1 MKKFTILFVFTC
13 SAFHIIAQ
21 KTPLWLRYPA
31 ISPDGKNIVFSFKGD
46 LYKVPAAGGTA
57 YPLTLHEAHDFM
69 PVWSHDGKKIAF
81 ASDRFGNFD
90 VFVIDADGGE
100 PTRLTYNSA
109 ADYPWDFSPDD
120 SKIIFGTNRND
131 IVSSARF
138 PVASVFKKLYEVPVT
153 GGRSIMISS
162 AGMED
167 AHYNSKG
174 NEIIFQDN
182 KGYEDPWRKHHTS
195 SITRDIWLYSS
206 KSGDYKKLTSFNG
219 EDREPLFSSDD
230 QNYFYLSEK
239 SGSLNVYE
247 SPLNGNGETQ
257 LTNFK
262 NNPVRF
268 LSRSGNSTLCFTY
281 DGEMYTLQTGGTPQ
295 KVNVI
300 INSENKSNT
309 QVVMPVNGGATEFEL
324 SPNGKEIAFV
334 FRGEVFVTSV
344 EGNTTKRI
352 TNTPYQER
360 SVTFSPDGRTLYFAA
375 EHEDK
380 GWDIMK
386 TTIARKEEPYFYTST
401 ILNTEP
407 VIATDKDEFQPEISP
422 DGKEIAYLEE
432 RNILKVFNLDKKT
445 SRTIIPEGQNFSYA
459 DGDQS
464 FTWSPDSKWIAARSS
479 EGYYG
484 ASEILLFNVT
494 ANDKGT
500 DVTESGFSSA
510 GMQWGL
516 NGKALLW
523 VTDRNGKRPLAIQG
537 AREVDIYA
545 MFFDKETY
553 DQFQLSKDD
562 YSLIKEKEDKP
573 DKEQKEKPDTA
584 LAKKLKEPF
593 KMDLAD
599 LDTRRVRL
607 TPGSVNLSSY
617 RLAPKGDKLFFT
629 AKFEKGYDLWEID
642 TRTHELKTLAKL
654 GANNASLEMTKDGK
668 TLFVLSDGKIS
679 QVSTADGKV
688 TPVVIKS
695 EMVVDRVAEREYIFT
710 HAWRQVK
717 KKLYDPSMHGID
729 WEMYKKTY
737 EKFLPFITDN
747 YDFRELLSEML
758 GELNVSHTGGRFR
771 PDDNNGDETASLGLI
786 YDEMQ
791 GGPGLKIAEV
801 ISGGPLD
808 KARSKIK
815 AGQEIMK
822 IDGNEINNSVDW
834 SIFLNRKSGLNILLT
849 VYDPPTKNTFEEV
862 VKPIK
867 PAEES
872 DLLYRRWTNKMR
884 AMVDRLS
891 GGKIGYVHVQ
901 AMNDI
906 SYRNVYDEVLGKNL
920 TKKALIVDTRF
931 NGGGWLHEDLSNFLN
946 GKQYIR
952 YEPYGEK
959 PIDGGEPQGKW
970 WKPSCVV
977 MNEANYSDA
986 HIFPYAYQIKGI
998 GKLIGMPVPGTG
1010 TAVWWE
1016 TQIDPTMVFGI
1027 PMIASVG
1034 LKENKPLENM
1044 QLEPDIKVQNDYNA
1058 ILNGEDQQIE
1068 AAVKEMLKEIENNK
1082 EQMRGR

>member
-1 MKKFTILFVFTC
+1 MKKFTILFVFALTV
-13 SAFHIIAQ
+13 FHAIAQ
-21 KTPLWLRYPA
+21 KNPLWLRYPA

-46 LYKVPAAGGTA
+46 LYKVSSAGGTA

-90 VFVIDADGGE
+90 VFVIDAEGGE

-109 ADYPWDFSPDD
+109 ADYPWDFSPDN
-120 SKIIFGTNRND
+120 SKIIFGTTRND
-131 IVSSARF
+131 IVSSVRF
-138 PVASVFKKLYEVPVT
+138 PVAGVFKKLYEVPVK

-162 AGMED
+162 AGMEN

-182 KGYEDPWRKHHTS
+182 KGFEDPWRKHHTS
-195 SITRDIWLYSS
+195 SITRDIWLHSS
-206 KSGDYKKLTSFNG
+206 TSHDYKKLTSFNG
-219 EDREPLFSSDD
+219 EDREPVFSSDG
-230 QNYFYLSEK
+230 QNYFYLNEK

-247 SPLNGNGETQ
+247 SPLDGNGETQ
-257 LTNFK
+257 LTKFK
-262 NNPVRF
+262 DNPVRF
-268 LSRSGNSTLCFTY
+268 LSRSNNNTLCFTY
-281 DGEMYTLQTGGTPQ
+281 DGEIYTLQQGGTLQ
-295 KVNVI
+295 KVNII

-309 QVVMPVNGGATEFEL
+309 QTVMPVNGGATEFEL

-334 FRGEVFVTSV
+334 FRGEIFVTSV
-344 EGNTTKRI
+344 EGSTTKRI

-360 SVTFSPDGRTLYFAA
+360 SVTFSPDGRSLYFAA

-386 TTIARKEEPYFYTST
+386 TSIARKEEPYFYTST

-407 VIATDKDEFQPEISP
+407 VVATDKDEFQPEVSP

-432 RNILKVFNLDKKT
+432 RNILKVFNLDKKI

-484 ASEILLFNVT
+484 ANELLLFNAT
-494 ANDKGT
+494 INDKGT
-500 DVTESGFSSA
+500 DVTESGFSNA

-553 DQFQLSKDD
+553 DQFQLSKDE
-562 YSLIKEKEDKP
+562 YSLLKEKEDSTDKP
-573 DKEQKEKPDTA
+573 DKKEKEKPDTA
-584 LAKKLKEPF
+584 LAKKIKAPF
-593 KMDLAD
+593 KMDLTD
-599 LDTRRVRL
+599 LDTRRIRL

-629 AKFEKGYDLWEID
+629 ARFEKGYDLWEID

-654 GANNASLEMTKDGK
+654 GANNASLEMSKDGK

-679 QVSTADGKV
+679 QVSAADGKV
-688 TPVVIKS
+688 TPVAIKS
-695 EMVVDRVAEREYIFT
+695 EMVVDRVAEREYIFN

-717 KKLYDPSMHGID
+717 KKLYDPSMRGLD
-729 WEMYKKTY
+729 WQMYKKTY

-758 GELNVSHTGGRFR
+758 GELNVSHTGGRYR
-771 PDDNNGDETASLGLI
+771 PEDNNTGDETASLGLI

-791 GGPGLKIAEV
+791 GGSGLKIAEV

-815 AGQEIMK
+815 AGQLIKK
-822 IDGNEINNSVDW
+822 IDGNAIDDSSDW
-834 SIFLNRKSGLNILLT
+834 SIFLNRKSGMNVLLT
-849 VYDPPTKNTFEEV
+849 VYDSLAKNTFDEV

-867 PAEES
+867 PAEEN

-884 AMVDRLS
+884 VMVDKLS
-891 GGKIGYVHVQ
+891 GGKVGYVHVQ
-901 AMNDI
+901 AMNDN
-906 SYRNVYDEVLGKNL
+906 SYRSVYDEVLGKNL

-946 GKQYIR
+946 GKKYIR
-952 YEPYGEK
+952 YEPYGQK
-959 PIDGGEPQGKW
+959 PVDSGEPQGKW

-1027 PMIASVG
+1027 PMIASIG
-1034 LKENKPLENM
+1034 LKENRPLENM
-1044 QLEPDIKVQNDYNA
+1044 QLEPDIKVQNEYNA
-1058 ILNGEDQQIE
+1058 LLKGEDQQIE
-1068 AAVKEMLKEIENNK
+1068 AAVKEMLSEIEK
-1082 EQMRGR
+1082 

>member
-1 MKKFTILFVFTC
+1 MNKLKIFLVFTV
-13 SAFHIIAQ
+13 AALQAAAQ
-21 KTPLWLRYPA
+21 KTPLWLRYPV

-46 LYKVPAAGGTA
+46 LYKVSSAGGTA

-90 VFVIDADGGE
+90 VFVIDANGGE

-120 SKIIFGTNRND
+120 SKVIFGTTRND
-131 IVSSARF
+131 IASSARF
-138 PVASVFKKLYEVPVT
+138 PVNSVFKKLYEVPVN
-153 GGRSIMISS
+153 GGRSIMLNS
-162 AGMED
+162 AGMENV
-167 AHYNSKG
+167 HYNSKG
-174 NEIIFQDN
+174 TEIIFQDN

-195 SITRDIWLYSS
+195 SITRDIWLYTP
-206 KSGDYKKLTSFNG
+206 KSDNYKKLTSFNG
-219 EDREPLFSSDD
+219 EDREPVFSADD
-230 QNYFYLSEK
+230 KNYFYLNEK

-247 SPLNGNGETQ
+247 ASFNGNDETQ
-257 LTNFK
+257 LTKFK

-268 LSRSGNSTLCFTY
+268 LSRSDNNSLCFTY
-281 DGEMYTLQTGGTPQ
+281 DGEIYTLNPGGEPQ
-295 KVNVI
+295 KVSII

-309 QVVMPVNGGATEFEL
+309 KEIMPVNGGATEFEL

-360 SVTFSPDGRTLYFAA
+360 TVSFSPDGRSLYYAA
-375 EHEDK
+375 EHEGT

-386 TTIARKEEPYFYTST
+386 TSIARKEEPYFYAST
-401 ILNTEP
+401 ILKTEP
-407 VIATDKDEFQPEISP
+407 VVQTDKDEFQPEVSP
-422 DGKEIAYLEE
+422 DGKEVAYLEE
-432 RNILKVFNLDKKT
+432 RNILKVYNLDKKT
-445 SRTIIPEGQNFSYA
+445 SRTVIPKGQNFSYA

-464 FTWSPDSKWIAARSS
+464 YTWSPDSKWIAARSS

-484 ASEILLFNVT
+484 ASEIVLFNVN

-500 DVTESGFSSA
+500 DVTESGFSNA
-510 GMQWGL
+510 GMEWAL

-523 VTDRNGKRPLAIQG
+523 VTDRNGKRPLAYQG

-553 DQFQLSKDD
+553 DQFQLSKDE
-562 YSLIKEKEDKP
+562 YSLLKEKEDKT
-573 DKEQKEKPDTA
+573 DKTGKDSKEKPDSA
-584 LAKKLKEPF
+584 LEKKIKEPF
-593 KMDLAD
+593 KMDLTN
-599 LDTRRVRL
+599 LDTRRIRL
-607 TPGSVNLSSY
+607 TSSSINLGSFHIS
-617 RLAPKGDKLFFT
+617 PKGDKLYFT

-654 GANNASLEMTKDGK
+654 NADRAGLEMSKDGK
-668 TLFVLSDGKIS
+668 TLFVLSNGKIS
-679 QVSTADGKV
+679 QVNTADGKV
-688 TPVVIKS
+688 TPISINS
-695 EMVVDRVAEREYIFT
+695 EMVVDHAAEREYIFN

-717 KKLYDPSMHGID
+717 KKLFDPNMNGVD

-737 EKFLPFITDN
+737 AKFLPFIADN

-758 GELNVSHTGGRFR
+758 GELDVSHTGGRYR
-771 PDDNNGDETASLGLI
+771 PDDKEGDETASLGLL
-786 YDEMQ
+786 YDETQ
-791 GGPGLKIAEV
+791 GGKGLKIAEV

-808 KARSKIK
+808 KAESKIA
-815 AGQEIMK
+815 AGQTIMK
-822 IDGNEINNSVDW
+822 IDGNDIDNSVDW
-834 SIFLNRKSGLNILLT
+834 AIFVNRKNDMNVLLT
-849 VYDPPTKNTFEEV
+849 VYDPATKNTFDEV
-862 VKPIK
+862 VRPMKPS
-867 PAEES
+867 EES
-872 DLLYRRWTNKMR
+872 QLLYRRWTKKME
-884 AMVDRLS
+884 AMVNKLS
-891 GGKIGYVHVQ
+891 DGKVGYVHVQ
-901 AMNDI
+901 AMNDN
-906 SYRNVYDEVLGKNL
+906 SYRDVYDEVLGKNL
-920 TKKALIVDTRF
+920 KKDALIVDTRF
-931 NGGGWLHEDLSNFLN
+931 NGGGWLHEDLSNFLS

-959 PIDGGEPQGKW
+959 PLGGGEPQGKW

-986 HIFPYAYQIKGI
+986 HMFPYTYHVKGI

-1034 LKENKPLENM
+1034 LKEGRALENM
-1044 QLEPDIKVQNDYNA
+1044 ELEPDIRVQNDYNE
-1058 ILNGEDQQIE
+1058 ILKGEDQQIE
-1068 AAVKEMLKEIENNK
+1068 AAVKEMLSEIKNK
-1082 EQMRGR
+1082 

>member
-1 MKKFTILFVFTC
+1 MNKFKILFIFLFISFQT
-13 SAFHIIAQ
+13 IAQ

-31 ISPDGKNIVFSFKGD
+31 ISPDGKSIVFSFKGD
-46 LYKVPAAGGTA
+46 LYKVAASGGTA
-57 YPLTLHEAHDFM
+57 YPLTIHEAHDFM
-69 PVWSHDGKKIAF
+69 PVWSPDGKKIAF

-100 PTRLTYNSA
+100 PVRLTYNSA
-109 ADYPWDFSPDD
+109 ADYPYDFSPDN
-120 SKIIFGTNRND
+120 SKVIFGTNRND
-131 IVSSARF
+131 IASSARF
-138 PVASVFKKLYEVPVT
+138 PVVSVFRKLYEVPVS
-153 GGRSIMISS
+153 GGRSIMISG
-162 AGMED
+162 AGMDD

-195 SITRDIWLYSS
+195 SVTRDIWLYNL
-206 KSGDYKKLTSFNG
+206 KADDYKKLTSFNG
-219 EDREPLFSSDD
+219 EDREPVFSSDD
-230 QNYFYLSEK
+230 QNYFYLNEK

-247 SPLNGNGETQ
+247 ASTNGNDETQ
-257 LTNFK
+257 LTKFK
-262 NNPVRF
+262 DNPVRF
-268 LSRSGNSTLCFTY
+268 LSRSDNNTLCFTY
-281 DGEMYTLQTGGTPQ
+281 DGEIYTMNPGGSPE
-295 KVNVI
+295 KLNIV

-309 QVVMPVNGGATEFEL
+309 QEVMPVNGGATEFEV

-334 FRGEVFVTSV
+334 FRGEIFVTSV
-344 EGNTTKRI
+344 EGGVTKRI
-352 TNTPYQER
+352 TNTSFQER
-360 SVTFSPDGRTLYFAA
+360 TVTFSPDGRSLYYAA

-386 TTIARKEEPYFYTST
+386 TSIARKEEPYFFTST

-407 VIATDKDEFQPEISP
+407 VVATDKDEFQPEVSP

-432 RNILKVFNLDKKT
+432 RNIFKVFNLDKKT
-445 SRTIIPEGQNFSYA
+445 SHTIIPEGQNFSYA

-464 FTWSPDSKWIAARSS
+464 YTWSPDSKWIAARSS
-479 EGYYG
+479 KGYYG
-484 ASEILLFNVT
+484 AGEILLFNVN

-510 GMQWGL
+510 GMQWAL

-553 DQFQLSKDD
+553 DQFQLSKDE
-562 YSLIKEKEDKP
+562 YSLLKEKEDTAGKG
-573 DKEQKEKPDTA
+573 KPDTA
-584 LAKKLKEPF
+584 LAKKIKEPF
-593 KMDLAD
+593 KMDLTD
-599 LDTRRVRL
+599 SDIRRIRL
-607 TPGSVNLSSY
+607 TASSINLSSY
-617 RLAPKGDKLFFT
+617 RISPKGDKLYFT
-629 AKFEKGYDLWEID
+629 AKFEKGFDLWEID

-654 GANNASLEMTKDGK
+654 GANYAALDMSKDGK
-668 TLFVLSDGKIS
+668 MLYALSNGKIS
-679 QVSTADGKV
+679 QVNTADGKI
-688 TPVVIKS
+688 TPININS
-695 EMVVDRVAEREYIFT
+695 EMVIDGIAEREYIFN

-717 KKLYDPSMHGID
+717 KKLYDPNMRGLD

-737 EKFLPFITDN
+737 AKFLPFIADN

-758 GELNVSHTGGRFR
+758 GELNVSHTGGRYI
-771 PDDNNGDETASLGLI
+771 PKNENGDETASLGLL

-791 GGPGLKIAEV
+791 GGKGLKIAEV

-808 KARSKIK
+808 KAQSKIR
-815 AGQEIMK
+815 AGQTITK
-822 IDGNEINNSVDW
+822 IDGNEIDNSQDW
-834 SIFLNRKSGLNILLT
+834 ANFLNRKNGMNVLLT
-849 VYDPPTKNTFEEV
+849 VYNPSTKNTFDEV

-867 PAEES
+867 SS
-872 DLLYRRWTNKMR
+872 DEAKLLYRRWTKKME
-884 AMVDRLS
+884 AMVSKLSDR
-891 GGKIGYVHVQ
+891 KVGYVHVQ
-901 AMNDI
+901 AMNDE

-931 NGGGWLHEDLSNFLN
+931 NGGGWLHEDLSNFLA

-959 PIDGGEPQGKW
+959 PIGGGEPEGKW
-970 WKPSCVV
+970 YKPSCVV

-986 HIFPYAYQIKGI
+986 HIFPYAYRAKGI

-1016 TQIDPTMVFGI
+1016 TQIDPTIIFGI

-1034 LKENKPLENM
+1034 LKENRPLENM
-1044 QLEPDIKVQNDYNA
+1044 QLEPDIMVQNDYNK
-1058 ILNGEDQQIE
+1058 ILKGEDQQIE
-1068 AAVKEMLKEIENNK
+1068 AAVKEMLKEIQN
-1082 EQMRGR
+1082 

>member
-1 MKKFTILFVFTC
+1 MTKFKILCFFLLVSFQT
-13 SAFHIIAQ
+13 IAQ

-46 LYKVPAAGGTA
+46 LYKVPTSGGTA

-109 ADYPWDFSPDD
+109 ADYPYDFSPDD
-120 SKIIFGTNRND
+120 SKVIFGTSRND
-131 IVSSARF
+131 IASSARF
-138 PVASVFKKLYEVPVT
+138 PVNGVFRKLYEVPVT
-153 GGRSIMISS
+153 GGRSIMLNS
-162 AGMED
+162 AGMD
-167 AHYNSKG
+167 VAHYNSKG
-174 NEIIFQDN
+174 SEIIFQDN
-182 KGYEDPWRKHHTS
+182 KGFEDPWRKHHTS
-195 SITRDIWLYSS
+195 SITRDIWLYNVKNDS
-206 KSGDYKKLTSFNG
+206 YKKLTSFNG
-219 EDREPLFSSDD
+219 EDREPVFASDD
-230 QNYFYLSEK
+230 QNYFYLNEK
-239 SGSLNVYE
+239 SGSLNVYKA
-247 SPLNGNGETQ
+247 SLNGSDETQ
-257 LTNFK
+257 LTSFK

-268 LSRSGNSTLCFTY
+268 LSRSNDNTLCFTY
-281 DGEMYTLQTGGTPQ
+281 DGEIYTMKAGGSPE
-295 KVNVI
+295 KLNVAI
-300 INSENKSNT
+300 TTENKSNT
-309 QVVMPVNGGATEFEL
+309 QTVMPVNGGATEFEV

-334 FRGEVFVTSV
+334 FRGEIFVTAV
-344 EGNTTKRI
+344 EGNVTKRI
-352 TNTPYQER
+352 TNTPFQER
-360 SVTFSPDGRTLYFAA
+360 SVIFSPDGRSLYYAA

-386 TTIARKEEPYFYTST
+386 TSIARKEEPYFFTST

-407 VIATDKDEFQPEISP
+407 VVATDKDEFQPEISP
-422 DGKEIAYLEE
+422 DGKEIAYLQE

-464 FTWSPDSKWIAARSS
+464 YTWSPDSKWIAARSS
-479 EGYYG
+479 KGYYN
-484 ASEILLFNVT
+484 ANEILLFNVT
-494 ANDKGT
+494 TNDQGT

-510 GMQWGL
+510 GMQWSL

-537 AREVDIYA
+537 AREVDVYA
-545 MFFDKETY
+545 MFFDKGTY
-553 DQFQLSKDD
+553 DQFQLSKEE
-562 YSLIKEKEDKP
+562 YALLKEKEEKTDKT
-573 DKEQKEKPDTA
+573 DKDEKEKKDSA
-584 LAKKLKEPF
+584 LEKKLKEPF
-593 KMDLAD
+593 KMDLTD
-599 LDTRRVRL
+599 LDTRRIRL

-617 RLAPKGDKLFFT
+617 RISPKGDKLYLT
-629 AKFEKGYDLWEID
+629 VKFEKSYDLWEID

-654 GANNASLEMTKDGK
+654 GANYAALELSKDGK
-668 TLFVLSDGKIS
+668 MLYVLSNGKLS
-679 QVSTADGKV
+679 QVSTTDGKI
-688 TPVVIKS
+688 TPISINS
-695 EMVVDRVAEREYIFT
+695 EMVVDGAAEREYIFD

-717 KKLYDPSMHGID
+717 KKLYDPKMRGLD

-737 EKFLPFITDN
+737 AKFLPFIADN

-758 GELNVSHTGGRFR
+758 GELNVSHTGGRYI
-771 PDDNNGDETASLGLI
+771 PKTENADETASLGLL
-786 YDEMQ
+786 YDEME
-791 GGPGLKIAEV
+791 GGKGLKIAEV

-808 KARSKIK
+808 KAESKIR
-815 AGQEIMK
+815 AGQVIMK
-822 IDGNEINNSVDW
+822 IDGNEIDNSQDW
-834 SIFLNRKSGLNILLT
+834 AIFLNRKNDMNVLLT
-849 VYDPPTKNTFEEV
+849 VYNPSTKNTFDEV
-862 VKPIK
+862 VKPMK
-867 PAEES
+867 PSEEGE
-872 DLLYRRWTNKMR
+872 LLYRRWTKKME
-884 AMVDRLS
+884 AMVDKLS
-891 GGKIGYVHVQ
+891 DGKVGYVHVRS
-901 AMNDI
+901 MNDA

-931 NGGGWLHEDLSNFLN
+931 NGGGWLHEDLSNFLA

-959 PIDGGEPQGKW
+959 PIGGGEPEGKW
-970 WKPSCVV
+970 YKPSCVV

-986 HIFPYAYQIKGI
+986 HIFPYAYRAKGI

-1016 TQIDPTMVFGI
+1016 TQIDPTMIFGI

-1034 LKENKPLENM
+1034 IKEGRPLENM
-1044 QLEPDIKVQNDYNA
+1044 ELEPDIKVQNDYNK

-1068 AAVKEMLKEIENNK
+1068 AAVKEMLHEIGN
-1082 EQMRGR
+1082 